1 VSDFHALER
10 TEGRLRVVFHLRV
23 PDANNSI
30 GKSVRSIL
38 ALMAKPSVLLDIS
51 QAEAAALAN
60 GALLEYETTI
70 RILGMDEERIQA
82 EIEKV
87 YDRKRQVVIDQF
99 KRKYDWWG
107 AEGSVQ

>member
-1 VSDFHALER
+1 MSDFHALER

-23 PDANNSI
+23 PECEQRV
-30 GKSVRSIL
+30 GKQVRYIL
-38 ALMAKPSVLLDIS
+38 ALIAKPSVLLDIS
-51 QAEAAALAN
+51 QAEADALAN

-87 YDRKRQVVIDQF
+87 YDRKKQVVIEQF